1 MSELKKTNFFIPFKS
16 FLLSLSLLL
25 FFSSNSFSQTPRKIK
40 TIIID
45 PGHGGEDHGA
55 KGEYEGTL
63 GSYEKNITLAISM
76 KLVADLK
83 KAMPD
88 VNIIPTRTTDVFMN
102 VHEKAQ
108 FANDHHGDLF
118 VCIHA
123 DAVTLKTASR
133 IVGYK
138 TEVYHTSHYVGKGK
152 SRKKVYT
159 KHTRRVPIRHYYKVP
174 TSRKGTSTLI
184 LAARQT
190 NDKIKALEEGDLGF
204 NTDADDSTANINY
217 ESPEYKASAL
227 LYSQN
232 YFRKS
237 YQLASM
243 VQDQVAQET
252 GRPDLGVWQRQKG
265 LWVLHATQMPAV
277 LIETGFVANYDDE
290 RYLNSEKGQ
299 EEIAQAI
306 TDALVKY
313 KKMVETPKSLANTTG
328 DNKASK

>member
-25 FFSSNSFSQTPRKIK
+25 FFSSNSFSQTPHKIK

>member
-1 MSELKKTNFFIPFKS
+1 MSDSKKKRLFIPLTTIF
-16 FLLSLSLLL
+16 FSLSLL
-25 FFSSNSFSQTPRKIK
+25 FFFNSQSFGQIPRKIK

-108 FANDHHGDLF
+108 FANQHHGDLF

-152 SRKKVYT
+152 SRHKVYT
-159 KHTRRVPIRHYYKVP
+159 RHTRRVPIRHYYKIP

-190 NDKIKALEEGDLGF
+190 NDKVKALEDSDLGF
-204 NTDADDSTANINY
+204 NTEDDDSTASVNY
-217 ESPEYKASAL
+217 DSPEYKASAL

-232 YFRKS
+232 YFKKS
-237 YQLASM
+237 YQLASL
-243 VQDQVAQET
+243 VQDQVAEET
-252 GRPDLGVWQRQKG
+252 GRPNLGVWQRQKG

-290 RYLNSEKGQ
+290 RYLNSDSGQ
-299 EEIAQAI
+299 EKIAQAI

-313 KKMVETPKSLANTTG
+313 RDMVESPKTLANSANNSPAT
-328 DNKASK
+328 N